1 MEYGICSLSA
11 ITCKSEATH
20 KSEQINQLLFGEFY
34 TILEKTADWYKIAT
48 AYDGYEGW
56 IHRKH
61 HTLIDEKEF
70 QLLSNEKSE
79 RSLET
84 FGMLTDSSGN
94 FFSHL
99 PLGSSLPF
107 YNQKKLKIN
116 GNELNYSGPLS
127 EQSFSNCSR
136 YAHMYLHTPYLW
148 GGRTPMGIDCS
159 GFVQMTFKLCGIKLR
174 RDSKDQA
181 LQGNVVAQLS
191 EAREGDLVFFGTEK
205 VNHVGMLLNSSTV
218 IHASGKVKIE
228 KIDEKGI
235 FGTVEKDY
243 THFLRAIKRIVPEK

>member
-11 ITCKSEATH
+11 ITCKAESNH

-34 TILEKTADWYKIAT
+34 TILEKTADWYKISA
-48 AYDGYEGW
+48 AYDSYEGW

-61 HTLIDEKEF
+61 HTLIDENEF
-70 QLLSNEKSE
+70 EMLTLEKPE
-79 RSLET
+79 RSLDT
-84 FGMLTDSSGN
+84 FGIVTDSSN
-94 FFSHL
+94 AFSSNI

-107 YNQKKLKIN
+107 FNSGKLKLN
-116 GNELNYSGPLS
+116 GSELNYSGKIS
-127 EQSFSNCSR
+127 EQNFSNCTQ
-136 YAHMYLHTPYLW
+136 YAKMYLNTPYLW

-181 LQGNVVAQLS
+181 LQGNTIEKLAD
-191 EAREGDLVFFGTEK
+191 AKTGDLVFFGNETK
-205 VNHVGMLLNSSTV
+205 VNHVGMLLDNSTV
-218 IHASGKVKIE
+218 IHASGKVKME

-235 FGTVEKDY
+235 FGNVEKDY
-243 THFLRAIKRIVPEK
+243 THFLKSIKRIIP